1 MTSGL
6 NRKLQAMLLTAAIFV
21 PATTALGNDW
31 TKPMSRTRGATI
43 GAAVGALAIG
53 PRQQHGELLAAVARD
68 EVAGAVQRLR
78 EQSADAAEAFVAG
91 LVSVR
96 IVVGL
101 ERVDV
106 DHQQRQRRARADAAP
121 PLDVERLV

>member
-43 GAAVGALAIG
+43 GAAVGALAG
-53 PRQQHGELLAAVARD
+53 PPGM
-68 EVAGAVQRLR
+68 VAGAAVGNGVQSIRHH
-78 EQSADAAEAFVAG
+78 AA
-91 LVSVR
+91 SR
-96 IVVGL
+96 HHT
-101 ERVDV
+101 R
-106 DHQQRQRRARADAAP
+106 HHHRR
-121 PLDVERLV
+121 